1 AEVQVL
7 GRDGQVLAT
16 QERGDLRRQ
25 ASERLTLSVDQ
36 TPRVGHVAGFGAI
49 RLLCGGR
56 HDVLLGL
63 AVSVVHVR
71 ALPRSRVLDCRHER
85 ANDQYSIRTRLS
97 PAAGAFGPA
106 ARRSAL
112 ASAVANSSGVQ
123 CPSPTHSPWPT
134 MPRPTFFK

>member
-1 AEVQVL
+1 VAPLLRLGARRPNRTGVDYHDEIAEVQVL
-7 GRDGQVLAT
+7 GKDGQVLAT

-36 TPRVGHVAGFGAI
+36 TPRVGDLAGFGAI

-85 ANDQYSIRTRLS
+85 ANARTISIQ
-97 PAAGAFGPA
+97 
-106 ARRSAL
+106 
-112 ASAVANSSGVQ
+112 SG
-123 CPSPTHSPWPT
+123 
-134 MPRPTFFK
+134 